1 LFLPTSRDAKY
12 KAKAA
17 IDTLFV
23 RMGDLGSTGVVFI
36 GALLGWG
43 VTSYA
48 LVNVVM
54 SAAWVW
60 VTLRLRKASAL
71 PNVERPADT
80 PREAI
85 ARP

>member
-1 LFLPTSRDAKY
+1 
-12 KAKAA
+12 
-17 IDTLFV
+17 
-23 RMGDLGSTGVVFI
+23 
-36 GALLGWG
+36 
-43 VTSYA
+43 
-48 LVNVVM
+48 M